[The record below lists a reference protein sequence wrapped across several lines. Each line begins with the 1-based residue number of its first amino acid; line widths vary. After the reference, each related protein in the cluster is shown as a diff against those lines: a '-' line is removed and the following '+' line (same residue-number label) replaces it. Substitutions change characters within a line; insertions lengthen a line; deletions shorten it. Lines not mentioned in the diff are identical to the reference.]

1 MDVSQTSEH
10 IAQDSLDVSMDT
22 FSNMV
27 QILNALGNDD
37 SLAIF
42 MYTANGIKSSKQAI
56 FDLGLT
62 QKRFYSR
69 LKDLIDVGFIE
80 KDSGTYRH
88 TSLGTIFYKMGLSLM
103 SILENKERIT
113 LLDQLK
119 QTMSLSSSDLDTIK
133 SMVSQGSSDIS
144 GVLDLVFF
152 SNKKEKIEMLP
163 TYDKLVEKLVTEMSG
178 VKRTILLASRYVD
191 NRVIDSLLKVANK
204 GVEFKVIMAKHDLE
218 DKMNK
223 LQMILSPKLVMSMI
237 EYFSSPDIDDR
248 MRDGEIPFSFCI
260 IDDTHCFFELPS
272 LGESSFSIAFF
283 LSDKDIG
290 TRFSAYYDALWE
302 MSEKKSMPK
311 LFQQLSK
318 FRQ

>member
-10 IAQDSLDVSMDT
+10 MAQDSLDVSMDT

-27 QILNALGNDD
+27 KILNALGNDD

-42 MYTANGIKSSKQAI
+42 MYTVNGIKSSKQAI

-69 LKDLIDVGFIE
+69 LKDLIDIGFIE

-88 TSLGTIFYKMGLSLM
+88 TSMGTIFFKMGLSLM
-103 SILENKERIT
+103 SIIENKERIT
-113 LLDQLK
+113 LLDQVK

-133 SMVSQGSSDIS
+133 SMVAQGSSDIS

-152 SNKKEKIEMLP
+152 SSKKEKIEMLP
-163 TYDKLVEKLVTEMSG
+163 TYDKLVDKLITEISG
-178 VKRTILLASRYVD
+178 AKRTILLASRYVD

-204 GVEFKVIMAKHDLE
+204 KVEFKVIMAKFDLE
-218 DKMNK
+218 DKINK

-260 IDDTHCFFELPS
+260 IDDTNCFFELPS
-272 LGESSFSIAFF
+272 MGESSFSIAFF

-290 TRFSAYYDALWE
+290 ERFSAYYDALWD